1 MPGVSMCSRDLIG
14 DRSCLLCLSS
24 QLKIMGGQL
33 RTKTEAQSP
42 AAFRKTKQNKKSDL
56 TEVKTVFTD
65 KSTTVMIIT
74 LHYVITLNLLA
85 KLIGRKITTDDIKT
99 CQTSRKAAPKSQ
111 FTIAEIFICHFLKLF
126 ILDNN
131 HPSNSL
137 NGML

>member
-1 MPGVSMCSRDLIG
+1 MPGVSMCSRDLKG

-24 QLKIMGGQL
+24 QQKNYGWATQDKDRSLEPCSIQK
-33 RTKTEAQSP
+33 KT
-42 AAFRKTKQNKKSDL
+42 NKKSDL

-85 KLIGRKITTDDIKT
+85 KLMGRKITTNDIKT
-99 CQTSRKAAPKSQ
+99 CLTSRKAAPKSQ

-131 HPSNSL
+131 HPSNNP